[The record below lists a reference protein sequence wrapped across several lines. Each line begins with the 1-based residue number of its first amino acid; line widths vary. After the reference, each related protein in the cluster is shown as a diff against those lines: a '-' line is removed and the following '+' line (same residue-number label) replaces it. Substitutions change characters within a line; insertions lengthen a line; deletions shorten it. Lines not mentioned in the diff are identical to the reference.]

1 MNKQAK
7 VFVVDDD
14 AAVRDSLTMLLEV
27 AGYAVT
33 TFSAAKYFLD
43 VCTPDHEGCII
54 LDLNMPGMNG
64 TELQQELLRRG
75 IQLPIIFLSGHGT
88 IPATVRAIKAGAMDF
103 LTKPVQG
110 SELLESVKDGMQR
123 GAQIKR
129 QAKKYQAAAS
139 RLSTLTEREREI
151 MTLVVIGLSSKEIAQ
166 RLDISYRT
174 VEIHRTRAMH
184 KTNADNLLEFARIV
198 SIVDAHRH

>member
-1 MNKQAK
+1 MNSQAR
-7 VFVVDDD
+7 VFLVDDD
-14 AAVRDSLTMLLEV
+14 AAVRDSIALLLEV

-33 TFSAAKYFLD
+33 TFSCAGYFLD
-43 VCTPDHEGCII
+43 FCTPEHEGCII

-75 IQLPIIFLSGHGT
+75 IQMPIIFLSGHAT
-88 IPATVRAIKAGAMDF
+88 IPATVHAIKAGAMDF

-110 SELLESVKDGMQR
+110 SELLKSVKDGMQR
-123 GAQIKR
+123 SAQIKR
-129 QAKKYQAAAS
+129 QAKKYQMAVS
-139 RLSTLTEREREI
+139 RLSMLTEREREI

-174 VEIHRTRAMH
+174 VETHRTRAMH
-184 KTNADNLLEFARIV
+184 KANAANLLEFARIV
-198 SIVDAHRH
+198 SVAEAN